1 MGKGSKRNRPSGPPS
16 AASSS
21 SDVEKDTNSGNFD
34 GSERPSSS
42 EPSSSPM
49 LTSTSSSASLDT
61 SPGTA
66 DTIRHLQHA
75 VAKLEKKLVKAERRG
90 KRQRREMGAAPP
102 PEPTPPRLDYEH
114 DWQMPT
120 VATTDGVKPAEP
132 EVGRMEKRQHNTWT
146 FLNYRL
152 GTD

>member
-66 DTIRHLQHA
+66 DTIRRQNLPGVDLA
-75 VAKLEKKLVKAERRG
+75 AEVAWVERG
-90 KRQRREMGAAPP
+90 EI
-102 PEPTPPRLDYEH
+102 
-114 DWQMPT
+114 
-120 VATTDGVKPAEP
+120 
-132 EVGRMEKRQHNTWT
+132 
-146 FLNYRL
+146 
-152 GTD
+152 